1 MNKPKLEEYF
11 VDYCK
16 VCDSVE
22 NIDDNY
28 CTSCNTC
35 KNTIQLSMFR
45 KDQLQERIKI
55 WNRYKDDEILFW
67 RECEDRDIYLS
78 YVDWLNNL
86 SDKVLDNTDPW
97 KDWLF
102 NYCFEEIL
110 KK

>member
-1 MNKPKLEEYF
+1 MNNLRLINMDKPKLEEIQMLCIRCGNSGKETYF
-11 VDYCK
+11 
-16 VCDSVE
+16 S
-22 NIDDNY
+22 
-28 CTSCNTC
+28 
-35 KNTIQLSMFR
+35 
-45 KDQLQERIKI
+45 KDQLRERIKI
-55 WNRYKDDEILFW
+55 WNSYKDDERLFF

-110 KK
+110 KE

>member
-1 MNKPKLEEYF
+1 MNNLRLINMDKPDLKEYGCG
-11 VDYCK
+11 DIIIKYK
-16 VCDSVE
+16 
-22 NIDDNY
+22 NNY
-28 CTSCNTC
+28 TY
-35 KNTIQLSMFR
+35 FR
-45 KDQLQERIKI
+45 KDQLRERIKI
-55 WNRYKDDEILFW
+55 WNSYKDDERLFF

-110 KK
+110 KE